1 MLRTRHCKY
10 PYRSAARI
18 LTSTYST
25 DHGKVNSPVRNG
37 IPVPWDGTFF
47 PRDGIPVPWDEKS
60 IPRDG
65 KSIPRDEN
73 LVVAWEGKRVA
84 GEIIIYVEICLY
96 VTVELEAVHAKMGRL
111 NHLQQRADNNI
122 EGRRL

>member
-1 MLRTRHCKY
+1 MRC
-10 PYRSAARI
+10 
-18 LTSTYST
+18 YST
-25 DHGKVNSPVRNG
+25 DHGKVNSPVRDG
-37 IPVPWDGTFF
+37 IPVPWDGTFS

-73 LVVAWEGKRVA
+73 LVAWEGKRVA

-96 VTVELEAVHAKMGRL
+96 VTNL
-111 NHLQQRADNNI
+111 NLKCARQNGKVKPPQQRADNNI